1 MVNIKL
7 GLAPYGLPKYK
18 DIILK
23 ELIDLKE
30 DGSFKLNMKYFNY
43 ATGLTMTN
51 DKFSKLFDGKVRN
64 PDNLITSFH
73 MDLAA
78 SIQSVTEEIVMR
90 LTRSIRKELKSKTYV

>member
-1 MVNIKL
+1 M

-18 DIILK
+18 DIILN

-51 DKFSKLFDGKVRN
+51 DKFSKLFDSKARI
-64 PDNLITSFH
+64 LIK
-73 MDLAA
+73 
-78 SIQSVTEEIVMR
+78 I
-90 LTRSIRKELKSKTYV
+90 